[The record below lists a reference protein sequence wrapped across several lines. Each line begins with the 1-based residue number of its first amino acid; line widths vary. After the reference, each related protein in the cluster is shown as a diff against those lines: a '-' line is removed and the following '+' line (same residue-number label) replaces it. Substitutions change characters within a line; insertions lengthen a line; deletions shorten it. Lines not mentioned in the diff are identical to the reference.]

1 MCGDDSESKRGRIEI
16 GPLCPSLG
24 PMFFPYDK
32 SMDEYLKPEHK
43 EIPENKENEGSTQ
56 ST

>member
-1 MCGDDSESKRGRIEI
+1 MGEEDSESKRGRIEI
-16 GPLCPSLG
+16 GPLCPPLH

-43 EIPENKENEGSTQ
+43 ETLEKKEDEDSPQ